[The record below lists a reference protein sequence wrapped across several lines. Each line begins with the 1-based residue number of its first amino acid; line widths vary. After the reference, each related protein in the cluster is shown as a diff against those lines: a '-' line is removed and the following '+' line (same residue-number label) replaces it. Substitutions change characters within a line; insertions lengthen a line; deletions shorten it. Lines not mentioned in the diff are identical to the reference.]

1 MESLIKLYSYFAD
14 YDTFIEYVVSDERSY
29 KYDNFIKAIKVKN
42 ELNKVKVDNFWKIWW
57 FGI

>member
-14 YDTFIEYVVSDERSY
+14 YETFIEYVVSDERSY

-42 ELNKVKVDNFWKIWW
+42 ELNKVKVDNF
-57 FGI
+57 